1 MPLTGRHLGAIL
13 CTLLWVWMLGAPLR
27 EVRDA
32 NSAWSVELE
41 HNEQESEGE
50 ESSFEWDESILAA
63 LLTSWTFNPLEINVD
78 VHRVPAW
85 DRLLDGTLL
94 DPPEQHA

>member
-1 MPLTGRHLGAIL
+1 
-13 CTLLWVWMLGAPLR
+13 MLSAPLW
-27 EVRDA
+27 EARDA
-32 NSAWSVELE
+32 KSTWSVELE

-63 LLTSWTFNPLEINVD
+63 LLTSWSFTPLENSVD

-85 DRLLDGTLL
+85 DRLLDRTVL

>member
-1 MPLTGRHLGAIL
+1 
-13 CTLLWVWMLGAPLR
+13 MLSAPLW
-27 EVRDA
+27 EARDA
-32 NSAWSVELE
+32 KSAWSVELE

-63 LLTSWTFNPLEINVD
+63 LLTSWSFNPLESNVD

-85 DRLLDGTLL
+85 DRLLDLSL
-94 DPPEQHA
+94 IHI